1 MKEWE
6 KELIIYRLTP
16 APPKEN
22 DLQKYILN
30 YFAQKED
37 KYISWFLHY
46 YERTLN
52 EKAMAIVQDYAMYGH
67 FLDIKQAYV
76 IGMLKALQDYDIS
89 RGVPFV
95 VYKEYAAMREVHE
108 YIRSMRTGFTIQ
120 SYNEYLRLRKAMALF
135 REYGSKSDNAT
146 MEKIAEAIGTSKE
159 DATEIIRCGIQNTQF
174 VDFYRQYA
182 DEDSEES
189 REEVAHDGSS
199 EPDKLFFK
207 LEQAEAVM
215 TAFENLNYRERAMI
229 SAHLGFCMECYAT
242 HFYDKDDLDEDG
254 RPIRKPIPEEAF
266 IDIAIDHGL
275 ASPDTADKT
284 YRKALGK
291 IKKRSSKRKIY
302 YKTKKGDNLNVT
314 HSGCRLLNNT
324 YL

>member
-6 KELIIYRLTP
+6 KELYIYRLTP

-22 DLQKYILN
+22 DLQKYISN
-30 YFAQKED
+30 YLAQKED

-52 EKAMAIVQDYAMYGH
+52 EKAMSIVQDYAMYGH

-76 IGMLKALQDYDIS
+76 IGMIKALHEYDPN
-89 RGVPFV
+89 RNVPFIV
-95 VYKEYAAMREVHE
+95 FKEYAAMREVHE

-120 SYNEYLRLRKAMALF
+120 SYDEYLRLRKAMRLY
-135 REYGSKSDNAT
+135 REFGNKSDDAT
-146 MEKIAEAIGTSKE
+146 LEKIAEAIGSSKE
-159 DATEIIRCGIQNTQF
+159 DAAEIIRCGMQNMQF
-174 VDFYRQYA
+174 VEYYHQYA
-182 DEDSEES
+182 DGDSEEN
-189 REEVAHDGSS
+189 REEVAHDSSS
-199 EPDKLFFK
+199 EPDKIFFS
-207 LEQAEAVM
+207 LERAEAVM
-215 TAFENLNYRERAMI
+215 TAFENLNYREPAMI

-254 RPIRKPIPEEAF
+254 KPTRKPIPEEAF

-291 IKKRSSKRKIY
+291 MKKEL
-302 YKTKKGDNLNVT
+302 KKKYI
-314 HSGCRLLNNT
+314 S
-324 YL
+324 

>member
-6 KELIIYRLTP
+6 KELVIYRLTP
-16 APPKEN
+16 APPKEI
-22 DLQKYILN
+22 DLQKYIQN
-30 YFAQKED
+30 YLAQKED
-37 KYISWFLHY
+37 KYVSWFLHY

-76 IGMLKALQDYDIS
+76 IGMLKALQDYDPE
-89 RGVPFV
+89 RGVPFI

-120 SYNEYLRLRKAMALF
+120 SYDEYLRLRKAMRLY
-135 REYGSKSDNAT
+135 REFGNKSDDAT
-146 MEKIAEAIGTSKE
+146 LEKIAEAIGTSKE
-159 DATEIIRCGIQNTQF
+159 DAAEIIRCGLQNMQF

-189 REEVAHDGSS
+189 REEVAHDSSS
-199 EPDKLFFK
+199 EPDKIFFS
-207 LEQAEAVM
+207 LELTEAVM
-215 TAFENLNYRERAMI
+215 TAFEKLNYRERAMI

-242 HFYDKDDLDEDG
+242 HYYDKDDLDEDG
-254 RPIRKPIPEEAF
+254 KPTRKPIPEEAF

-291 IKKRSSKRKIY
+291 MKKEL
-302 YKTKKGDNLNVT
+302 KKKDILM
-314 HSGCRLLNNT
+314 
-324 YL
+324 

>member
-6 KELIIYRLTP
+6 KELVIYRLTP
-16 APPKEN
+16 APLREN

-30 YFAQKED
+30 YLAEKND

-52 EKAMAIVQDYAMYGH
+52 EKAIAAVQDYAMYGH

-76 IGMLKALQDYDIS
+76 IGMLKALEDYDPE
-89 RGVPFV
+89 RGVPFII
-95 VYKEYAAMREVHE
+95 YKEYAAMREVHE

-120 SYNEYLRLRKAMALF
+120 SYDEYLRLRKAMRLY
-135 REYGSKSDNAT
+135 RELGNKCDDAT
-146 MEKIAEAIGTSKE
+146 LEKIAEAIGTSKE
-159 DATEIIRCGIQNTQF
+159 DAAEIIRCGIQNMQF
-174 VDFYRQYA
+174 VEYYRQYA

-189 REEVAHDGSS
+189 REEVAHDSSS
-199 EPDKLFFK
+199 EPDKIFFN
-207 LEQAEAVM
+207 LERTEAVM
-215 TAFENLNYRERAMI
+215 TAFENLNYRERAMV

-242 HFYDKDDLDEDG
+242 HYYDKDDLDEDG
-254 RPIRKPIPEEAF
+254 KPTRKPITEEAF
-266 IDIAIDHGL
+266 VDIAIDHGL

-291 IKKRSSKRKIY
+291 MKKVL
-302 YKTKKGDNLNVT
+302 KKKDIL
-314 HSGCRLLNNT
+314 
-324 YL
+324 

>member
-6 KELIIYRLTP
+6 KELYIYRLTP

-30 YFAQKED
+30 YLAEKND

-76 IGMLKALQDYDIS
+76 IGMFKALQEYDPE
-89 RGVPFV
+89 RGVPFI

-120 SYNEYLRLRKAMALF
+120 SNDEYLRLRKAMRLY
-135 REYGSKSDNAT
+135 REFGNKSDDAT
-146 MEKIAEAIGTSKE
+146 IEKIAEVIGTNKE
-159 DATEIIRCGIQNTQF
+159 DATEIIRCGIQNMQF
-174 VDFYRQYA
+174 VDYYRQYS

-189 REEVAHDGSS
+189 REEVAHDSSS
-199 EPDKLFFK
+199 EPDKIFFS
-207 LEQAEAVM
+207 LERTNAVM

-254 RPIRKPIPEEAF
+254 KPIRKPIPEDTF

-291 IKKRSSKRKIY
+291 IKKELKKKDIDKI
-302 YKTKKGDNLNVT
+302 
-314 HSGCRLLNNT
+314 
-324 YL
+324 

>member
-1 MKEWE
+1 VKEWE
-6 KELIIYRLTP
+6 KELYIYRLTS

-22 DLQKYILN
+22 DLQKYISN
-30 YFAQKED
+30 YLAQKDD

-89 RGVPFV
+89 RGVPFI

-108 YIRSMRTGFTIQ
+108 YIRTMRTGFTVQ
-120 SYNEYLRLRKAMALF
+120 SNDEYLRLRKAMALF
-135 REYGSKSDNAT
+135 RESGSKSDDAT
-146 MEKIAEAIGTSKE
+146 MEKIAEVIGTSKE
-159 DATEIIRCGIQNTQF
+159 NATEIIRCGMQNMQF
-174 VDFYRQYA
+174 VEYYRQYA

-189 REEVAHDGSS
+189 REEVAHDSSS

-207 LEQAEAVM
+207 LEEAETVM
-215 TAFENLNYRERAMI
+215 AAFENLNYRERAMI

-242 HFYDKDDLDEDG
+242 NFYDENDLDEYG
-254 RPIRKPIPEEAF
+254 KPIRKPLPKEAF
-266 IDIAIDHGL
+266 VDIAIDHGL

-284 YRKALGK
+284 YRRALDKMKGELKKQGINKA
-291 IKKRSSKRKIY
+291 
-302 YKTKKGDNLNVT
+302 
-314 HSGCRLLNNT
+314 
-324 YL
+324 

>member
-6 KELIIYRLTP
+6 KELVIYRLTP
-16 APPKEN
+16 APLREN

-30 YFAQKED
+30 YLAEKND

-52 EKAMAIVQDYAMYGH
+52 EKAMSIVQDYAMYGH

-76 IGMLKALQDYDIS
+76 IGMLKALEDYDPE
-89 RGVPFV
+89 RGVPFII
-95 VYKEYAAMREVHE
+95 YKEYAAMREVHE

-120 SYNEYLRLRKAMALF
+120 SYDEYLRLRKAMRLY
-135 REYGSKSDNAT
+135 RELGNKCDDAT
-146 MEKIAEAIGTSKE
+146 LEKIAEAIGTSKE
-159 DATEIIRCGIQNTQF
+159 DAAEIIRCGIQNMQF
-174 VDFYRQYA
+174 VEYYRQYA

-189 REEVAHDGSS
+189 REEVAHDSSS
-199 EPDKLFFK
+199 EPDKIFFN
-207 LEQAEAVM
+207 LERTEAVM
-215 TAFENLNYRERAMI
+215 TEFENLNYRERAMV

-242 HFYDKDDLDEDG
+242 HYYDKDDLDEDG
-254 RPIRKPIPEEAF
+254 KPTRKPITEEAF
-266 IDIAIDHGL
+266 VDIAIDHGL

-291 IKKRSSKRKIY
+291 MKKVL
-302 YKTKKGDNLNVT
+302 KKKDIL
-314 HSGCRLLNNT
+314 
-324 YL
+324 

>member
-6 KELIIYRLTP
+6 KELYIYRLTP

-22 DLQKYILN
+22 DLQKYISN
-30 YFAQKED
+30 YLAQKED

-52 EKAMAIVQDYAMYGH
+52 EKAMSIVQDYAMYGH

-76 IGMLKALQDYDIS
+76 IGMIKALHEYDPN
-89 RGVPFV
+89 RNVPFI

-120 SYNEYLRLRKAMALF
+120 SYDEYLRLRKAMRLY
-135 REYGSKSDNAT
+135 REFGNKSDDAT
-146 MEKIAEAIGTSKE
+146 LEKIAEAIGSSKE
-159 DATEIIRCGIQNTQF
+159 DAAEIIRCGMQNMQF
-174 VDFYRQYA
+174 VEYYHQYA
-182 DEDSEES
+182 DGDSEEN
-189 REEVAHDGSS
+189 REEVAHDSSS
-199 EPDKLFFK
+199 ELDKIFFS
-207 LEQAEAVM
+207 LERAEAVM

-254 RPIRKPIPEEAF
+254 KPTRKPIPEEAF

-291 IKKRSSKRKIY
+291 MKKEL
-302 YKTKKGDNLNVT
+302 KKKDI
-314 HSGCRLLNNT
+314 S
-324 YL
+324 

>member
-6 KELIIYRLTP
+6 KELHIYRLTP

-30 YFAQKED
+30 YLAEKND

-76 IGMLKALQDYDIS
+76 IGLLKALQDYDPE
-89 RGVPFV
+89 RGVPFI

-120 SYNEYLRLRKAMALF
+120 SYDEYLRLRKAMRLF
-135 REYGSKSDNAT
+135 REFGNKSDDTT
-146 MEKIAEAIGTSKE
+146 MEKIAKAIGTSKE
-159 DATEIIRCGIQNTQF
+159 DAAEIIRCGIQNMQF

-189 REEVAHDGSS
+189 REEVAHDSSS
-199 EPDKLFFK
+199 EPDKIFIN
-207 LEQAEAVM
+207 LERTEAVM
-215 TAFENLNYRERAMI
+215 TAFENLNYRERAMV

-242 HFYDKDDLDEDG
+242 HYYDADDLDEDG
-254 RPIRKPIPEEAF
+254 NPTRKPLPKEAF
-266 IDIAIDHGL
+266 VDIAIDHGL

-284 YRKALGK
+284 YRKALSK
-291 IKKRSSKRKIY
+291 MKKELQ
-302 YKTKKGDNLNVT
+302 KKDI
-314 HSGCRLLNNT
+314 NN
-324 YL
+324 

>member
-6 KELIIYRLTP
+6 KELYIYRLTP

-22 DLQKYILN
+22 DLQKYISN
-30 YFAQKED
+30 YLAQKED

-46 YERTLN
+46 YEHTLN

-76 IGMLKALQDYDIS
+76 IGLLKALQEYDPE
-89 RGVPFV
+89 RGVPFI
-95 VYKEYAAMREVHE
+95 VYKEYSAMREVHE

-120 SYNEYLRLRKAMALF
+120 SYDEYLRLRKAMRLY
-135 REYGSKSDNAT
+135 REFGNKSDDAT
-146 MEKIAEAIGTSKE
+146 IEKIAEAIGTSKE
-159 DATEIIRCGIQNTQF
+159 DAAEIIRCGMQNMQF

-189 REEVAHDGSS
+189 REEVAHDSSS
-199 EPDKLFFK
+199 EPDKIFFN
-207 LEQAEAVM
+207 LERTEAVM

-242 HFYDKDDLDEDG
+242 HFYDENDLDEDG
-254 RPIRKPIPEEAF
+254 KPIRKPIPEEAF

-284 YRKALGK
+284 YRRALDKMKAAL
-291 IKKRSSKRKIY
+291 KKQGINKA
-302 YKTKKGDNLNVT
+302 
-314 HSGCRLLNNT
+314 
-324 YL
+324 